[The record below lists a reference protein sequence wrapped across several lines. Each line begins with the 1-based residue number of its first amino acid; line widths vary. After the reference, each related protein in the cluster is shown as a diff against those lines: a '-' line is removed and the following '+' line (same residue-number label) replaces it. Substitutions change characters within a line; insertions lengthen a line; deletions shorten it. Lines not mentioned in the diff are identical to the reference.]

1 MLEIRC
7 QLGEIYNT
15 LMMSDGYL
23 NEIIVPND
31 RIDEFIE
38 ALKEH
43 AASTGDGA
51 SFTLDFE
58 TGEVKVE

>member
-1 MLEIRC
+1 
-7 QLGEIYNT
+7 
-15 LMMSDGYL
+15 MMSDGYL